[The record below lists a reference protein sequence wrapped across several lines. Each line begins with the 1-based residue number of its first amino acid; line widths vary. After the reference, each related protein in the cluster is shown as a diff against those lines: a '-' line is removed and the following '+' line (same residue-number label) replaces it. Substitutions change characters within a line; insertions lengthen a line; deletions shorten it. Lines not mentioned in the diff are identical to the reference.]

1 MITGSNKL
9 AWLIAGLAV
18 SALLNATLV
27 GALVRSSADRVDIK
41 ANTVK
46 IEAVKTDVDKALPK
60 IFSQLDGIQRDIDR
74 LLKREAGG

>member
-1 MITGSNKL
+1 MSNGSNKL
-9 AWLIAGLAV
+9 AWLIAGLAL

-27 GALVRSSADRVDIK
+27 GALVRSGADRADIK

-46 IEAVKTDVDKALPK
+46 IDAVKTDVDKALPK